1 MSTTYSEQNDSS
13 QFTPAGLSAGATLM
27 LGAVTGVAIGYLF
40 FTDHGRQFRERIEP
54 TLETWLAELSR
65 LRDTAEKARMAY
77 VEGRDSLAAMSR
89 VTHARR
95 EL

>member
-13 QFTPAGLSAGATLM
+13 QFTPAGLGAGATLL